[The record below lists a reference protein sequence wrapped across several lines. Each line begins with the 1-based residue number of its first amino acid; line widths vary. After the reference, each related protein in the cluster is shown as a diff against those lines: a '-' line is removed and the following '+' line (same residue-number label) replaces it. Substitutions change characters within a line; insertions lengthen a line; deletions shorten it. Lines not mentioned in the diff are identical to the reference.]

1 MRAIVTGAT
10 SGIGQACRGRLFES
24 DARVV
29 GMDIRPAVSTPPYAV
44 GRYHHVVFDLA
55 SVDSVRAAVDE
66 AVEWLGAVDVLLHFS
81 AIWTPRRWDEIDEAE
96 WSRVCEANLRGTFFL
111 AQAVARRMVA
121 SGSGSIV
128 LTGSDS
134 VNMGGVAGGPAYVA
148 SKGGVIAL
156 TRALARALAPS
167 GVRVNAINPGVID
180 TPMTASWAE
189 EIKQEVVRQT
199 PVRRLGTPDEVA
211 AVAMF
216 LASDAARFVTGEVV
230 EVNGGFYFG

>member
-10 SGIGQACRGRLFES
+10 SGIGLACRSQLLQSG
-24 DARVV
+24 ARVA
-29 GMDIRPAVSTPPYAV
+29 GLDIRPEASLSEATDY
-44 GRYHHVVFDLA
+44 RHIVFDLA
-55 SVDSVRAAVDE
+55 SVDSVRRAVDE
-66 AVEWLGAVDVLLHFS
+66 ADEWLGGVNVLLHFA
-81 AIWTPRRWDEIDEAE
+81 AIWTPLRWDDIDEAE

-111 AQAVARRMVA
+111 SQAVARRMVA
-121 SGSGSIV
+121 SRSGSIV

-134 VNMGGVAGGPAYVA
+134 VNMGGVAGGAAYVA

-156 TRALARALAPS
+156 TRALARALAPH

-180 TPMTASWAE
+180 TPMTAGWRPE
-189 EIKQEVVRQT
+189 VKQEVTRQT
-199 PVRRLGTPDEVA
+199 PLGRLGTPDEVA
-211 AVAMF
+211 SVAMF